1 MEKCQKWVETLLG
14 AQSPFQNQN
23 FGNTDK
29 KLHNSRYES
38 VLPLTGFAWFPYPV
52 SYTLLATPEQHFCD
66 GAHFE

>member
-29 KLHNSRYES
+29 KI
-38 VLPLTGFAWFPYPV
+38 T
-52 SYTLLATPEQHFCD
+52 Q
-66 GAHFE
+66 